1 MFKSL
6 ALIATVA
13 TASIVLDGTQDE
25 KTIAGFTLA
34 ASAGYGFTETV
45 TCASKSGYKLNTA
58 NVTAW
63 AQNTGSMTSTKAAT
77 STTDDFDSPA
87 GTAGNHNWY
96 LNVAL

>member
-13 TASIVLDGTQDE
+13 TASIALEGTQDE

-34 ASAGYGFTETV
+34 ASGDGLKYTV

-58 NVTAW
+58 DVTAW
-63 AQNTGSMTSTKAAT
+63 AQNTGSMTTTNAAT
-77 STTDDFDSPA
+77 TTNTDDFDSPD
-87 GTAGNHNWY
+87 TAAQKWY